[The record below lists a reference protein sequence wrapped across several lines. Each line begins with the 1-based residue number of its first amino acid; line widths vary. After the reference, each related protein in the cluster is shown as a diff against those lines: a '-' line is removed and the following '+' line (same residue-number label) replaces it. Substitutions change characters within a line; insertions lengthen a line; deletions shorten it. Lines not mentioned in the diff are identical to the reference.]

1 MDEKQL
7 QLLFEL
13 IKDGGDQSIEDV
25 DVLQSIIENEGIDVL
40 FPVLPEGAVET
51 PQELQSLFPDL
62 KKKDSSD
69 LSGQT
74 EGMASPTGMDSF
86 NVSLDADVTDP
97 KGLRYGSNVANTR
110 EQDTALER
118 TFGKNFVTD
127 FFGDM
132 YRAGA
137 QGLGQ
142 GATVDDAI
150 GAYIQGSS
158 MSEEAIQ
165 DYINAV
171 KASERSGMSDEMK
184 SFNNIYENNGGGVLG
199 FIKGVGMNPSVLPQL
214 LISSFASMANPTV
227 AAGAGV
233 GAGIGAAT
241 GAGIGAA
248 AGSIGT
254 PVGSAIAGV
263 VGAGSGATFGAFAG
277 AGATLETG
285 LAFTEFLKEEI
296 AEKGLKFDNEGIKAV
311 LDDPVALQSIRNRSA
326 GRGFTIG
333 IIDGIGRGLAGKLA
347 GGSIKTAKAAG
358 KAISGGQKARA
369 ALGALGIEAV
379 AGGTGEAAGRA
390 VAGQEMDV
398 AEIGFEAITGVQSG
412 VFTVPEA
419 VTGRTI
425 TDLLGVNNMG
435 VNVFAPP
442 VYGIKNKKGVVQKM
456 SKDELMKFVNTAKP
470 QDIRTMQFEI
480 KNDTELQKI
489 IDDKKQAAQIEL
501 DLPDFVQGENRTEMV
516 KLEQELRNIQDPDLK
531 ANQIRIKEINQE
543 LDALVEKAKNES
555 KQAPQKVTTFTEEQA
570 INELQSEGVEN
581 PTPEQIKEKLNA
593 LQESSTAQVDVQE
606 SAEGSPAVG
615 EGDAS
620 GIITEEGQAQNQGES
635 KPVET
640 QTQEEI
646 SVNVA
651 PFFETSIESTT
662 EASGLRKSPQ
672 YNEYKQRLQDI
683 ANDIGVE
690 VEVEE
695 SVGGYVNEAGNKVRE
710 VSNVVTLKNTTL
722 DKAAEYAALTA
733 ALAPEVQESSIAAEY
748 TVDQAE
754 NHNGNEITIKVS
766 DSEGTF
772 QALQEAGIDEYTLSE
787 TKNLLSLLD
796 IFDFSDPQK
805 DAKLAKLLDILDK
818 KNITYEVADK
828 KAINSRFIDKKSR
841 QQILSDGRQSAIQQ
855 QQEGSSLYK
864 KIISAINRDAE
875 KQGITPNEYIST
887 NRQQITDAEG
897 NIVDPDIKEMVRSKR
912 VQKIIDGIIKKTK
925 GRKVGKSTSPK
936 VLLNN
941 TLKYLQE
948 SKLYQQLDD
957 VSRNDLVRKLNE
969 QLGIKIKKAPSVK
982 KILGKPKDKKVV
994 VNERVALKDQ
1004 IKLEVKAARESAKAY
1019 KKSMQN
1025 IAAEV
1030 KGLRR
1035 GRKISTAQSNAI
1047 TSRLANVNLNSK
1059 KSVENYL
1066 KYVDRVFTKVESIE
1080 TLRSAKVKAKRA
1092 KKQVGGRKTG
1102 GIPNASKV
1110 ILENLFSINPF
1121 AIPDEK
1127 VDAYLDLVNQFGTT
1141 RTQVQLNRNLR
1152 ENVAI
1157 AEDILNAVYQD
1168 AEATIEAAPA
1178 EVEAKEYN
1186 LSQAVKE
1193 IKQDVIRDS
1202 EINQLQDE
1210 AQKQDARDIQKLTS
1224 EDIKSLVTEKKDGTK
1239 DYSMVEKLRTGKQ
1252 QIQNGVLVKDIT
1264 DILTEVDK
1272 NRRTKTLDN
1281 LKKKNGEKV
1290 LTQPNE
1296 KNILD
1301 RIVNYGSSIKA
1312 ALSSSTNFLVDKL
1325 EGQSTFFIDDVLGN
1339 FNSKAIYDN
1348 TIGAIGRAYSKYNTE
1363 TNLAYKTI
1371 DQADA
1376 VLEGDVSKVR
1386 RKLGITKST
1395 NSVIESKYKV
1405 RLYQLQREHEA
1416 NIVDGKPNSKA
1427 PPAMEF
1433 ADKTVNNKN
1442 VLDPYSKTILRNLMD
1457 KYGKDGV
1464 IDAKAIEKSFTRA
1477 EKKYLKLID
1486 QANQSLA
1493 NKAVYISGSLHGNKI
1508 NLLND
1513 YTHHAV
1519 LDTDKRNEDSNL
1531 LRKEQRF
1538 TNLPSTKSGTIVE
1551 RTAGAKP
1558 ISFDPSYSA
1567 RRGIQETNLD
1577 YYMTREVRTV
1587 RKTINQLVK
1596 NAEAANNQT
1605 AVDVADALNDVVLNR
1620 LQTVFQKSFSDMT
1633 VLDKIGGPIAKIG
1646 YYQSLASAPR
1656 MLVEMASNLLM
1667 MVKNPKLAAQ
1677 SFSEY
1682 SGITLTDPDRVEIGT
1697 NFLNRAKSAVTQKL
1711 YNIDEL
1717 GGKMADLN
1725 EFIRPDQSNSQARSE
1740 VANKA
1745 LQILKYL
1752 PFKQTAKGVD
1762 KMSARLLSY
1771 GDQAISRPLW
1781 FGTFNSAL
1789 KKAVKKYNK
1798 ESIGNLTKEE
1808 IKLFSKG
1815 KSKFNAPKY
1824 KQAVEAA
1831 TKAAD
1836 RNAIT
1841 VASSTNP
1848 FDGIGK
1854 NMIIPSDSFLK
1865 RAYKQANRFM
1875 IRFQL
1880 FEFGSARHAI
1890 NALYKSGDISKSEAA
1905 GLLTGVSMRMTM
1917 YMVGYTALTQLFD
1930 EELFGAEEKEEDKEK
1945 DFASLLARQFIG
1957 STLSLG
1963 LRRQLGN
1970 IPAIPVNFM
1979 IEHGINEPFLGS
1991 IRNGEEYDPYKHSL
2005 IFNQLGK
2012 QDLQKDFGLNLD
2024 TLIRIFGGPYGPLAK
2039 SLLRTGRVGSRAVFN
2054 KTEAG
2059 REKNIDEL
2067 TNRMTIEVLGNLGL
2081 LPFYKDIRRIILKQ
2095 MYGKSSVPYK
2105 PIKQPDSEFLEDL
2118 DFDNEYDM
2126 DGIYDEDLDI
2136 EDMDFMDIDFD

>member
-7 QLLFEL
+7 QLLLEL
-13 IKDGGDQSIEDV
+13 IRDGGDRSIEDV
-25 DVLQSIIENEGIDVL
+25 ETLESIIENEGIGVL
-40 FPVLPEGAVET
+40 YPVMPEGAVESAE
-51 PQELQSLFPDL
+51 ELQSLFPDL
-62 KKKDSSD
+62 KKKDSAD

-74 EGMASPTGMDSF
+74 ESMASRTGMENFD
-86 NVSLDADVTDP
+86 VSLDADVTDP
-97 KGLRYGSNVANTR
+97 KGLRYGSGLDVG
-110 EQDTALER
+110 EKDTLLER

-132 YRAGA
+132 YRAGV

-184 SFNNIYENNGGGVLG
+184 SFNNIYQDNGGGILG
-199 FIKGVGMNPSVLPQL
+199 FVKGVGANPSVLPQL

-233 GAGIGAAT
+233 GAGLGAAT

-248 AGSIGT
+248 AGAVGT
-254 PVGSAIAGV
+254 PVGSAIAGT
-263 VGAGSGATFGAFAG
+263 VGAGTGATFGAFAG

-296 AEKGLKFDNEGIKAV
+296 EKKGLQFDNEGIRAV
-311 LDDPVALQSIRNRSA
+311 LDDEEALQSIRNRSA

-333 IIDGIGRGLAGKLA
+333 IIDGLSRGLAGKLA
-347 GGSIKTAKAAG
+347 GAPIKAAQQAG
-358 KAISGGQKARA
+358 KVVSKGQKARA
-369 ALGALGIEAV
+369 GLGALGIEAIG
-379 AGGTGEAAGRA
+379 GGTGEAAGRA

-425 TDLLGVNNMG
+425 TDLLGVNNAG

-456 SKDELMKFVNTAKP
+456 SKDELLKFVNTAKP
-470 QDIRTMQFEI
+470 QDIRTMQFEV
-480 KNDTELQKI
+480 KNDAELQKI
-489 IDDKKQAAQIEL
+489 IDNKKQAAQIEL

-516 KLEQELRNIQDPDLK
+516 KLEQELRNMQDPDLK
-531 ANQIRIKEINQE
+531 ANQIRIKQINE
-543 LDALVEKAKNES
+543 KLDALVEKAQRES
-555 KQAPQKVTTFTEEQA
+555 VDAKPKVSTFTEEQA

-606 SAEGSPAVG
+606 SARDSQEVG
-615 EGDAS
+615 EGDTPGVVTQES
-620 GIITEEGQAQNQGES
+620 ETQNQGEV
-635 KPVET
+635 KPIET

-646 SVNVA
+646 NINVA

-672 YNEYKQRLQDI
+672 YNEYKQRLRNI
-683 ANDIGVE
+683 AEDIGVDLE
-690 VEVEE
+690 IEE
-695 SVGGYVNEAGNKVRE
+695 GVGGYVNEAGTKVRE
-710 VSNVVTLKNTTL
+710 VSNVVKLKNATL
-722 DKAAEYAALTA
+722 EQGAEYASLVA

-748 TVDQAE
+748 VADDTPGVTGQE
-754 NHNGNEITIKVS
+754 YTLEVS
-766 DSEGTF
+766 DPEGTF
-772 QALQEAGIDEYTLSE
+772 QALREVGIDEYTLNES
-787 TKNLLSLLD
+787 KNLLTLFKFNDDTEVDVLN
-796 IFDFSDPQK
+796 
-805 DAKLAKLLDILDK
+805 KLKKLKENL
-818 KNITYEVADK
+818 
-828 KAINSRFIDKKSR
+828 
-841 QQILSDGRQSAIQQ
+841 DGRNIQYTAKARESIKSEYITVEERKSFLTTLRRNLIN
-855 QQEGSSLYK
+855 EGKEGTSLYK
-864 KIISAINRDAE
+864 KVISAINRDAE
-875 KQGITPNEYIST
+875 NQGITPNEYIKLPT
-887 NRQQITDAEG
+887 EPTTPEVTADA
-897 NIVDPDIKEMVRSKR
+897 DR
-912 VQKIIDGIIKKTK
+912 VQTIIDDIVKKTEQREQTRDDGGTTK
-925 GRKVGKSTSPK
+925 KKRRATKKQT
-936 VLLNN
+936 LLDN
-941 TLKYLQE
+941 TINYLQN

-957 VSRNDLVRKLNE
+957 TSRERLVNELNTRF
-969 QLGIKIKKAPSVK
+969 GFKIKKAAIPSFV
-982 KILGKPKDKKVV
+982 KPKDKKIV

-1004 IKLEVKAARESAKAY
+1004 IKLEAKAAKESAKAY
-1019 KKSMQN
+1019 KKAMQN

-1035 GRKISTAQSNAI
+1035 GRKISTAQSSAI

-1059 KSVENYL
+1059 KSVDNYL
-1066 KYVDRVFTKVESIE
+1066 KYVDRVFTKAETIE
-1080 TLRSAKVKAKRA
+1080 TLRRAKVNAKRA

-1127 VDAYLDLVNQFGTT
+1127 VDAYLDLVKQFGTT
-1141 RTQVQLNRNLR
+1141 KTQVQLTRNIK

-1178 EVEAKEYN
+1178 EVEAKDYN
-1186 LSQAVKE
+1186 LTQAVKE

-1252 QIQNGVLVKDIT
+1252 QIQNGVLVKDVT

-1272 NRRTKTLDN
+1272 NRRAKILDN

-1296 KNILD
+1296 KNIID
-1301 RIVNYGSSIKA
+1301 RMVNYGSSIKA

-1325 EGQSTFFIDDVLGN
+1325 EGQSTFFMDDVLGN

-1363 TNLAYKTI
+1363 TNLAYKSI

-1416 NIVDGKPNSKA
+1416 NIVDGKPNPKA

-1433 ADKTVNNKN
+1433 ADKTVNSRQ

-1464 IDAKAIEKSFTRA
+1464 IDAQAIEKSFTPA

-1486 QANQSLA
+1486 QVNQSLA

-1519 LDTDKRNEDSNL
+1519 LDTDGKQSDL
-1531 LRKEQRF
+1531 LRKEERF
-1538 TNLPSTKSGTIVE
+1538 TALPSTKSGTIVE
-1551 RTAGAKP
+1551 RTAGAKA

-1567 RRGIQETNLD
+1567 RRGVQETNLD

-1587 RKTINQLVK
+1587 RKTVNQLKK

-1605 AVDVADALNDVVLNR
+1605 AVDVADAIEDVVNNR
-1620 LQTVFQKSFSDMT
+1620 LTTVFQKSFYDMT
-1633 VLDKIGGPIAKIG
+1633 ILDKIGGPIAKIG

-1667 MVKNPKLAAQ
+1667 MVKNPKLATQA
-1677 SFSEY
+1677 FKEY
-1682 SGITLTDPDRVEIGT
+1682 SGITLTDPNRVEIGT
-1697 NFLNRAKSAVTQKL
+1697 NFLNRAKSSVTQKL

-1752 PFKQTAKGVD
+1752 PFKQTFKGVD

-1781 FGTFNSAL
+1781 FGTFNSAF

-1798 ESIGNLTKEE
+1798 ESISNLTPEE
-1808 IKLFSKG
+1808 IKLFSEG
-1815 KSKFNAPKY
+1815 KSKFNSPKY

-1854 NMIIPSDSFLK
+1854 NMIRPSDGLLR

-1890 NALYKSGDISKSEAA
+1890 NALYKSGDISKSEAV
-1905 GLLTGVSMRMTM
+1905 GLLTGVTMRMTM

-1970 IPAIPVNFM
+1970 IPALPVNFM
-1979 IEHGINEPFLGS
+1979 IEHGLNEPFLGS
-1991 IRNGEEYDPYKHSL
+1991 LRNDEEYDPYKHSL

-2012 QDLQKDFGLNLD
+2012 MDLQKDFGLNLD

-2039 SLLRTGRVGSRAVFN
+2039 SILRTGRVGSRAVFN
-2054 KTEAG
+2054 KTEKG
-2059 REKNIDEL
+2059 RQKNIDEL
-2067 TNRMTIEVLGNLGL
+2067 TNRMTVEVLGNLGL

-2105 PIKQPDSEFLEDL
+2105 PPKQPESEFLKDL

-2126 DGIYDEDLDI
+2126 DGIYDEDTEI
-2136 EDMDFMDIDFD
+2136 EDMDFMDIEFD